1 MKDIRISEDL
11 RITAIDDC
19 GCILRSDM
27 QELEGGTGIVIER
40 AEIDDLIAALRA
52 IVTPVTAHNEA
63 STATPNQ
70 TYTWKPGD
78 AWSEYTAAMDGDVV
92 RVPILGTLDANTRIP
107 QP

>member
-1 MKDIRISEDL
+1 MNEICKVCGLEFREDERRSRYGGMMHELSSQCIGRL
-11 RITAIDDC
+11 REENA
-19 GCILRSDM
+19 R
-27 QELEGGTGIVIER
+27 
-40 AEIDDLIAALRA
+40 LRA

-92 RVPILGTLDANTRIP
+92 HVPILGTLDASTRIP